1 MTDIKEVEDVEFV
14 EQQEYNVLQLND
26 YADCLVGITHEAR
39 PRAIYSLDKLLKQIM
54 KKKKCKRDSAFKHFE
69 LEIRMPL
76 FEQRNAPV
84 YLNDIEV

>member
-1 MTDIKEVEDVEFV
+1 MSEIKDVEFV

-39 PRAIYSLDKLLKQIM
+39 PRAIYSLSKILNKIR
-54 KKKKCKRDSAFKHFE
+54 KTKNCGRDSAFKEFE

>member
-1 MTDIKEVEDVEFV
+1 MSEIKDVEFV
-14 EQQEYNVLQLND
+14 EQKEYNVLQLND
-26 YADCLVGITHEAR
+26 YGDCLIGITHEAR
-39 PRAIYSLDKLLKQIM
+39 PRAIYSLSKILDKI
-54 KKKKCKRDSAFKHFE
+54 KKTKNCGRDSAFKEFE

>member
-1 MTDIKEVEDVEFV
+1 MSEIKDVEFV
-14 EQQEYNVLQLND
+14 EQQQYNVLQLND

-39 PRAIYSLDKLLKQIM
+39 PRAIYSLSKILNKIR
-54 KKKKCKRDSAFKHFE
+54 KTKNCGRDSAFKEFE

>member
-1 MTDIKEVEDVEFV
+1 MSEIKDVEFV

-26 YADCLVGITHEAR
+26 YADCLVGITHESR
-39 PRAIYSLDKLLKQIM
+39 PRAIYSLSKILDKI
-54 KKKKCKRDSAFKHFE
+54 KKSKKCERDAAFKEFE

>member
-1 MTDIKEVEDVEFV
+1 MSEIKDVEFV
-14 EQQEYNVLQLND
+14 EQQEFNVLQLND

-39 PRAIYSLDKLLKQIM
+39 PRAVYSLSKILDKI
-54 KKKKCKRDSAFKHFE
+54 KKTKNCGRDSAFKEFE